1 MAKFALLLP
10 REEMVQPAG
19 RIARELGL
27 EVVYNR
33 SATTDRILELAEE
46 SGRLG
51 ADIIVARGRQ
61 ASIIKENT
69 DFPVVE
75 IRLTGQEIAL
85 SLRRAKDMVPQ
96 IQRPRIGIVTLPNMI
111 GDVRCFEEV
120 LDIELRTYFCHRTD
134 EMQGCVEQ
142 AMADGMNV
150 ILGGDY
156 VNACCRRLGK
166 RTLFFESTDDSLRTS
181 LQQAKNLGFA
191 TDTEQRNTAHLQVLL
206 DYSFNGILELN
217 DQGVIL
223 RVNDVACKILGKA
236 REELVG
242 QSLSELMPDTDA
254 ELWSWTLRERQE
266 LFSSLLEVAGVEVV
280 ANAAPVGGRS
290 SAAGIVFSFYEMR
303 RVERQE
309 AHALQ
314 ERYRLQ
320 RYQARGRFED
330 LAHKSREM
338 DGLVKLART
347 FADTDEPVLIQ
358 GEVGVGKCLLAQ
370 GIHNASRHASR
381 PFVTFDCGAGEED
394 QAERLA
400 QSILS
405 ADLGTLYLEHANKLT
420 AAAQHALTRLL
431 QEGVVLAMD
440 GSGPAPVSVR
450 VITSLTTPLHTCM
463 TAGLFQPKLYY
474 MLFALQLNIPPLR
487 TRLDDLD
494 QAISLFLD
502 RCVSKFNRYVVPT
515 QEARQLLLHS
525 AWPGN
530 YLQLRAFLERMVL
543 TAPARTV
550 GAGYVRSLLSQLNAA
565 GSEVLTQ
572 APPPV
577 CTDEPEA
584 EQIMDILLSCGGNRA
599 AAAQRL
605 GISKTT
611 LWRRMKQ
618 YGINMK

>member
-19 RIARELGL
+19 RIARELGM

-33 SATTDRILELAEE
+33 AATTDRILELAEE

-75 IRLTGQEIAL
+75 IQLTGQEIAL

-96 IQRPRIGIVTLPNMI
+96 IQRPKIGIVTLPNMM

-120 LDIELRTYFCHRTD
+120 LDIELRTYFCHRTE

-142 AMADGMNV
+142 ALADGMNV

-181 LQQAKNLGFA
+181 LQQAKRLGFA

-217 DQGVIL
+217 SEGVIL

-236 REELVG
+236 REELEG
-242 QSLSELMPDTDA
+242 QTLAELMPDSDG
-254 ELWSWTLRERQE
+254 ELWSWTLAKRQE
-266 LFSSLLEVAGVEVV
+266 LFSTLLEVAGVEVV
-280 ANAAPVGGRS
+280 ANAAPVGGQS
-290 SAAGIVFSFYEMR
+290 STAGIVFSFYEMR

-309 AHALQ
+309 SHAIQ
-314 ERYRLQ
+314 ERYRLH
-320 RYQARGRFED
+320 RHQARGCFED
-330 LAHKSREM
+330 ILHKSREM
-338 DGLVKLART
+338 DALVKLART
-347 FADTDEPVLIQ
+347 FAGTDLPILIQ
-358 GEVGVGKCLLAQ
+358 GEVGVGKSLLAQ
-370 GIHNASRHASR
+370 SIHNAGSHSAG
-381 PFVTFDCGAGEED
+381 PFVTFDCGTYAQDRGKLE
-394 QAERLA
+394 

-405 ADLGTLYLEHANKLT
+405 ADMGTLYLEHVDKLP
-420 AAAQHALTRLL
+420 ADGQHTLVRLL
-431 QEGVVLAMD
+431 REGVVQAGD
-440 GSGPAPVSVR
+440 AADPAPVSVR
-450 VITSLTTPLHTCM
+450 VIASLTAPLHNCLTQ
-463 TAGLFQPKLYY
+463 GQFQPRLYY
-474 MLFALQLNIPPLR
+474 MLFALQLNVPPLR
-487 TRLDDLD
+487 ARPEDLD
-494 QAISLFLD
+494 QAISQFLD
-502 RCVSKFNRYVVPT
+502 GCVSKFNRYVVPT
-515 QEARQLLLHS
+515 QEARQLLLCA

-530 YLQLRAFLERMVL
+530 YLQLQAFLERMAL

-550 GAGYVRSLLSQLNAA
+550 GAGYVRTLLDELNTS
-565 GSEVLTQ
+565 GLEPLRE
-572 APPPV
+572 PPSGA
-577 CTDEPEA
+577 DAEAPEA
-584 EQIMDILLSCGGNRA
+584 VRITDALRSCGGSRA

-618 YGINMK
+618 YGIDVKN